1 MFSPNE
7 KKYKPAGIII
17 ETPDNITPAIL
28 WLNEKININIF
39 NNIFAFWVCFS

>member
-28 WLNEKININIF
+28 WLIDNTDVN
-39 NNIFAFWVCFS
+39 